1 MEGTDVII
9 SAYATPPEQSYRAQA
24 QDTSLFRAAPLIVD
38 VPFQTRAGEWSAS
51 AAFDRSAEE
60 LLAQGNYK
68 SILRPLLAR
77 QRGYTIRSVTLTG
90 FSAGNQFLKRVL
102 QLPGDAALLDGVI
115 SLDGMVFNNNWNGTA
130 IIPAELTPWMNFAQL
145 AAQNQRLFVCSHTHI
160 AAPSTQITSTAEA
173 ADALMYALADK
184 VGGER
189 AVPNVQLDSG
199 ALVAG
204 PPPPTVTMTG
214 YRETASGRVPIVKTW
229 DTMPMPDIAA
239 IGNAWA
245 FDYGGNNESDHIFQ
259 ARYAQRAIWRALL
272 APRLNG
278 DVHCA
283 TDLQGLGQEDG
294 DVPASCAPSKLVLPP
309 GAITMESPWPTLGAA
324 VAGLVLGA
332 GVGYAV
338 GHWRTP

>member
-24 QDTSLFRAAPLIVD
+24 QDVSLFRNAPLIVD

-51 AAFDRSAEE
+51 AAFDRSADE
-60 LLAQGNYK
+60 LLSQGSYK

-102 QLPGDAALLDGVI
+102 RVPGDAALLDGVI
-115 SLDGMVFNNNWNGTA
+115 SLDGMVFNNNWDGSS
-130 IIPAELTPWMNFAQL
+130 IIPSELTPWMNFAQL

-160 AAPSTQITSTAEA
+160 AAPSKQITSTAEA
-173 ADALMYALADK
+173 ANALMYALADK

-189 AVPNVQLDSG
+189 AVPNVQIDLA
-199 ALVAG
+199 ALTAG
-204 PPPPTVTMTG
+204 PPPPTANITG
-214 YRETASGRVPIVKTW
+214 YRDTSSGRVPITKSW
-229 DTMPMPDIAA
+229 DEMPAPDIGA
-239 IGNAWA
+239 IGNAWF
-245 FDYGGNNESDHIFQ
+245 FDYGGDNEGDHIFQ
-259 ARYAQRAIWRALL
+259 ARYAQRAIWHALL

-283 TDLQGLGQEDG
+283 TDLQGLGQDDE
-294 DVPASCAPSKLVLPP
+294 VPASCAPSKLVLPP
-309 GAITMESPWPTLGAA
+309 GAIATESPWPTLGAA
-324 VAGLVLGA
+324 VAGMVG
-332 GVGYAV
+332 GVALGYAL
-338 GHWRTP
+338 GQWRK